1 MALLKDWILPGML
14 VVLALTPG
22 CSREKGAESAA
33 TAEPAVQM
41 ADLVM
46 GEGAA
51 LASGDYFTVH
61 YKGWLWVDGQ
71 KGEVFEDT
79 YQFRSPPTFRL
90 GRDQVIPGWD
100 EGLLGMRVGGKRSL
114 LLPPEKGFGSVAS
127 ARIPPGST
135 LYFEIELLDIPTVQH
150 EVLVPTTGPL
160 AEEGD
165 QVDIHYTAWIAANG
179 EKGMRFD
186 STHDRGTSFS
196 FSLGAG
202 QVLNGLDLGVTG
214 MQVGEKRLIR
224 IPPALGYG
232 ERGMQQGGRQVVPPD
247 ATLLF
252 EVELLSILGK

>member
-1 MALLKDWILPGML
+1 MACLRDWILPSLLIVL
-14 VVLALTPG
+14 VLTAG
-22 CSREKGAESAA
+22 CSQEKGTESAA
-33 TAEPAVQM
+33 TAEPAIQI
-41 ADLVM
+41 ADLVT
-46 GEGAA
+46 GEGTA

-61 YKGWLWVDGQ
+61 YRGWVWVDGQ

-79 YQFRSPPTFRL
+79 YQFPSPPTFRL
-90 GRDQVIPGWD
+90 GREQVIPGWD
-100 EGLLGMRVGGKRSL
+100 EGLVGMRVGGKRSL
-114 LLPPEKGFGSVAS
+114 LLPPDMGFGSVAS

-135 LYFEIELLDIPTVQH
+135 LFFEIELLDIPAVQH
-150 EVLVPTTGPL
+150 EVLVPATGSV

-165 QVDIHYTAWIAANG
+165 QVDIHYTAWVAANG
-179 EKGMRFD
+179 GKGTRFD
-186 STHDRGTSFS
+186 STHDRDTSFT

-202 QVLNGLDLGVTG
+202 QVLNGLDLGVMG
-214 MQVGEKRLIR
+214 MQVGEKRLIT